1 MKGKRNILMLV
12 LLSFIGILMLNLFPV
27 HAASTTDVTTAT
39 ALDNNENLPTW
50 STVVNTTS
58 KHYNNVEVDV
68 TLSGRQSIIPQTIQ
82 VEEGHMTN
90 GKFVT
95 DKTISGFKDYTI
107 SGNKVTFK
115 LSNIDSPIQ
124 ITYKTSAHQTGLL
137 SNATTVTEDGNTSQK
152 ISSMDYHGYGY
163 LFSGNQ
169 SDNYA
174 TTSNDN
180 QFAAVSGVTGNTAS
194 SATITDSNGNVVSHS
209 AKLNKYK
216 SYNVTWNWSI
226 PNGEQIKAGD
236 TITFTLPSN
245 VQVESNI
252 TFNVTQGPNGP
263 VIGTFT
269 INKGSNTGTLTFN
282 SYLQD
287 HPETN
292 RHGVISIE
300 ANGTEN
306 DNATNYDWD
315 INKVGWVNSA
325 NQPTWNVVVN
335 PQCKKY
341 SSLTITDTMSNGQ
354 TIVPG
359 SIVIEYGHYNSQ
371 GQFVIDK
378 EDTDPTNYTINGN
391 QITFHFTNVDSAIQ
405 IVYNTKTDQ
414 SGILHNQATVS
425 MTNSQGN
432 TTTANNSAQISYSG
446 KGSMTGDNVSSSSS
460 SSSSSK
466 SSMTSS
472 SKSIVSERPVIRSS
486 SSSLISSSVIPSSSS
501 LSSMQS
507 SSLMNS
513 SSASLSQTS
522 SKISSSVHSSTVPV
536 TSSNST
542 AISSSMPNVSSSTAT
557 TSSVPNVSS
566 STVTSSSIPNV
577 SSSAIS
583 VIPTSSTSSNIT
595 KSSSTNRV
603 ASSSLNSTSST
614 LMPSSSS
621 LTNTSR
627 ATMKPE
633 SSSAKIQPSLSSQ
646 RMSSISSNQG
656 IIQSSSKGTTKNSP
670 EIVGNTPAISS
681 SASSSE
687 KSSQNNGLTEPI
699 ASEKAINNSESGRQG
714 KESTKENESE
724 INNSVKSASQ
734 RSAQQG
740 LPQTGEK
747 AAPIIIALLG
757 VGLIATGLT
766 ISLKKYK
773 K

>member
-1 MKGKRNILMLV
+1 MKVRRNILMLV
-12 LLSFIGILMLNLFPV
+12 FLSFIGILMLNFFPV

-39 ALDNNENLPTW
+39 ALDNNENLLTW
-50 STVVNTTS
+50 STAVNTTS

-115 LSNIDSPIQ
+115 LSNIDLPIQ

-174 TTSNDN
+174 TTSN
-180 QFAAVSGVTGNTAS
+180 AVSGVTGNTAS

-287 HPETN
+287 HSETN

-306 DNATNYDWD
+306 DNATSYDWD

-378 EDTDPTNYTINGN
+378 EDTNPTNYTINGN

-414 SGILHNQATVS
+414 SGILHNLATVS

-460 SSSSSK
+460 SLMSSNSAGSSQISSK
-466 SSMTSS
+466 
-472 SKSIVSERPVIRSS
+472 
-486 SSSLISSSVIPSSSS
+486 IPSSVR
-501 LSSMQS
+501 
-507 SSLMNS
+507 
-513 SSASLSQTS
+513 SSA
-522 SKISSSVHSSTVPV
+522 VPV
-536 TSSNST
+536 TS
-542 AISSSMPNVSSSTAT
+542 SSSTAT
-557 TSSVPNVSS
+557 TSSLLN
-566 STVTSSSIPNV
+566 I

-583 VIPTSSTSSNIT
+583 VIPTSSTSSNIA
-595 KSSSTNRV
+595 KSSNTNGIV
-603 ASSSLNSTSST
+603 SSYLNSTSST
-614 LMPSSSS
+614 LTSSSSS
-621 LTNTSR
+621 LTNSSSQS
-627 ATMKPE
+627 AMEPE
-633 SSSAKIQPSLSSQ
+633 RTSAKIQSGFSSQ
-646 RMSSISSNQG
+646 RMFSLSSNQG
-656 IIQSSSKGTTKNSP
+656 IVQNSSKETAKNSL
-670 EIVGNTPAISS
+670 EIVGHTPVISS
-681 SASSSE
+681 SVSSSE
-687 KSSQNNGLTEPI
+687 SSQNNGLTEPI
-699 ASEKAINNSESGRQG
+699 ASEKAINNSENGRQG

-724 INNSVKSASQ
+724 INNSVRSASQ
-734 RSAQQG
+734 KSAQQG

-747 AAPIIIALLG
+747 VAPIIIVLLG
-757 VGLIATGLT
+757 VGSIVIGLT
-766 ISLKKYK
+766 ISLKNLKSNVK
-773 K
+773 